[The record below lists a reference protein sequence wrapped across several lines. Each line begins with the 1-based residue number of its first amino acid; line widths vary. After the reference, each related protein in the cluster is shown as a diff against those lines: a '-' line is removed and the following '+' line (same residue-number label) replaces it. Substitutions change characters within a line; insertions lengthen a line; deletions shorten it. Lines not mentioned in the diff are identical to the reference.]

1 MKTFVEHLYDIKDV
15 YLNINDRN
23 PEKNLKAL
31 TVFDGRILDM
41 LRNET

>member
-15 YLNINDRN
+15 YLKINHRN

-31 TVFDGRILDM
+31 IVFDGRILDM